1 MEKKP
6 GIELA
11 RSWQWALPGCCSF
24 AAHARPNDPLGGPLG
39 RCPGPV
45 VAMRADF
52 RQPGL
57 KEPREIKQ
65 IASDLL
71 TQAEPAPLCDAV
83 VIDKA
88 EDLDLASFALLRA
101 LN

>member
-1 MEKKP
+1 
-6 GIELA
+6 
-11 RSWQWALPGCCSF
+11 
-24 AAHARPNDPLGGPLG
+24 
-39 RCPGPV
+39 
-45 VAMRADF
+45 MRADF

-88 EDLDLASFALLRA
+88 EDLDLVSFALLRA